1 MVVFHV
7 IISCLCFFRSKEIV
21 FLDWTP
27 DFREV
32 PSSTNSAFGL
42 FLNKNVNVSLIKNKT
57 RFLRWLG
64 TITALGLLIYLIQ
77 KQGWVEIRTAFAQIS
92 FLDFI
97 LALVL
102 ILISRLAVVGRW
114 YALLNPVE
122 EVTIGQTFRITFAGL
137 FATNFLPTTIGGDVV
152 RLAGAVQ
159 LNFSGAVSA
168 ASLVVDRLIGMF
180 GMFLALPL
188 GAKPLLHWVNFSSLD
203 PGSFFL
209 GISFSWITKLR
220 EKFFALL
227 QKVFQALKVWSEH
240 PKSLILAFLFTIIH
254 MTCLFSMIMLLL
266 IDLEEQLSFGV
277 IAGLWS
283 FVYFVTLMPISINGY
298 GVQELSIAFVFSEVG
313 GVSLQSG
320 ITISVLYRTLM
331 IIASLPGA
339 LFLPRIIAGEDQR
352 SNPSG

>member
-1 MVVFHV
+1 M
-7 IISCLCFFRSKEIV
+7 
-21 FLDWTP
+21 
-27 DFREV
+27 
-32 PSSTNSAFGL
+32 
-42 FLNKNVNVSLIKNKT
+42 NVSLIKNNNKT
-57 RFLRWLG
+57 RFLRWFG

-92 FLDFI
+92 FLDFA
-97 LALVL
+97 LAMVL

-122 EVTIGQTFRITFAGL
+122 EVTIGQTLRITFAGL

-152 RLAGAVQ
+152 RLAGAMQ

-188 GAKPLLHWVNFSSLD
+188 GAKPLLHWINYSNFDSSAF
-203 PGSFFL
+203 SL
-209 GISFSWITKLR
+209 GISISWITKLR
-220 EKFFALL
+220 EKFIKLL
-227 QKVFQALKVWSEH
+227 QKVFLALKVWSEH

-254 MTCLFSMIMLLL
+254 MMCLFSMILLL
-266 IDLEEQLSFGV
+266 LVNLGEQLSFGV

-298 GVQELSIAFVFSEVG
+298 GVQELSIAFIFSEVG

-339 LFLPRIIAGEDQR
+339 LFLPRIIAGEDHR
-352 SNPSG
+352 SDSSG